1 VSYNCLDLLQPH
13 VLFAGD
19 VVCWS
24 PSPDVPVVAAL
35 AHNGHL
41 VGPPNKRDDAQPYA
55 TVLDY
60 SLAHLL
66 CIERLLVFRVAK
78 LSPIDVYHSGHA
90 YNASF
95 RRLLRPLHNH
105 VCCPTYLGQ
114 RVLLGRGLLRHGQ
127 QPLSL

>member
-1 VSYNCLDLLQPH
+1 MRILPNDALNLLQPH
-13 VLFAGD
+13 VLFASN

-41 VGPPNKRDDAQPYA
+41 VGPPNKRDNAQPYA

-60 SLAHLL
+60 GLAYLL
-66 CIERLLVFRVAK
+66 CIKRLLVFRVAK
-78 LSPIDVYHSGHA
+78 LSPIDVYHGGHA

-95 RRLLRPLHNH
+95 GCLLRPPHDH
-105 VCCPTYLGQ
+105 VCCPTD
-114 RVLLGRGLLRHGQ
+114 
-127 QPLSL
+127 LS